1 VTRDA
6 HLRTLILSCA
16 LAAQCAPVPA
26 AEPLG
31 RLFFTP
37 DQRATLDTA
46 RSKKTRVNL
55 ETEATVEKPP
65 APPAPEVVTYGGLV
79 RRSDGKATIW
89 LNNQAINE
97 KDVRSGTTLVGRV
110 RPDGSVTVQSPQSGR
125 SVDLKVGQSAELLSG
140 TVQENYTLRGSIAK
154 PEDKPAGKPGTDA
167 GATPPDRD
175 KEARDR
181 QRDMEDALRALQDA
195 ADRAGTTPAPPQAGA
210 APAQAGA
217 PPAQPPQAPV
227 R

>member
-1 VTRDA
+1 M
-6 HLRTLILSCA
+6 
-16 LAAQCAPVPA
+16 PA

-154 PEDKPAGKPGTDA
+154 PEPKPEDKPAGKPGTDA
-167 GATPPDRD
+167 GATPPDRE

-195 ADRAGTTPAPPQAGA
+195 AARAGATPAPPQAGAAPAQAGA

-217 PPAQPPQAPV
+217 PPAQPPQAPM